1 VYVLAT
7 GAPEIVLE
15 EITVGPAVVELN
27 TRSVNI
33 APALLPFT
41 MNKQPK
47 SLAEA
52 DIVVA
57 VVDTAAV
64 YLVLMVVYVL
74 LPESLKNVTYPLL

>member
-7 GAPEIVLE
+7 GDPEIVLA

-33 APALLPFT
+33 APALFPLT
-41 MNKQPK
+41 INKQPK
-47 SLAEA
+47 SLVEA

-57 VVDTAAV
+57 DVDTAAV
-64 YLVLMVVYVL
+64 YLVLMVVNVL